1 MSDVSQHWLLMKS
14 RPFSHGSVMVNTTAH
29 DRVIYATNN
38 KPYWSENKTHS
49 SFLFNV
55 FDSFNLSIIST
66 KKKNVFFYRFPQ
78 HYSFIF
84 FYRSIREHLW
94 ITNHLN
100 VSPAKLHMNTWIPH
114 NVDRSRKLLKLQLY
128 KCHKKY
134 KLKVK
139 FIVLIKKWSLI
150 LNVLCIRDALNCHHN

>member
-1 MSDVSQHWLLMKS
+1 MFPSIDYWWSLGLFHTVVWWWTPPHTIVLYTPPIINHTGQKIKHIVHSFSTCSILL
-14 RPFSHGSVMVNTTAH
+14 
-29 DRVIYATNN
+29 IYQ
-38 KPYWSENKTHS
+38 
-49 SFLFNV
+49 LFQQ
-55 FDSFNLSIIST
+55 